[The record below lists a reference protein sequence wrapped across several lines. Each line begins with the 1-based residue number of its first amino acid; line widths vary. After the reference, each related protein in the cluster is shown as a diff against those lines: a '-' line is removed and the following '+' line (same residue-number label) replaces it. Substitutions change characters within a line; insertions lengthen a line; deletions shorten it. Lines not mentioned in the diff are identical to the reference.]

1 MAIDQVKEEDSNRCL
16 YSLAKSKTATV
27 KLPVFAGTQ
36 AEDFSKFRREVEKGM
51 KINRVRKYD
60 QVSKLRECL
69 RLDAKE
75 LIPST
80 MDDIE
85 EAWKILDK
93 RYGDPSRV
101 MAARKQKLR
110 DLGKLPPCGK
120 DHESLKNQVQWLIKL
135 ETTLNDIIELAS
147 SNLDMEYEAYNG
159 KMIGTTIMNLFP
171 VNVVDKLVFEG
182 TYQFKVQKMKEFAE
196 KLRETKQEII
206 KVFEGEAAIKDP
218 GGAGG
223 GGSRGEGGGF
233 RGNKR
238 SSSSMIPKAA
248 VAFRPARRHEDCRV
262 CNQLSAEGDTAGLY
276 DNHTH
281 DVDKGLP
288 EIHRHGSKEKGRYCK

>member
-1 MAIDQVKEEDSNRCL
+1 
-16 YSLAKSKTATV
+16 
-27 KLPVFAGTQ
+27 
-36 AEDFSKFRREVEKGM
+36 M

-135 ETTLNDIIELAS
+135 ETTLSDIIELAS

-159 KMIGTTIMNLFP
+159 KMIGTIMNLFP
-171 VNVVDKLVFEG
+171 VNMVDKLVFEG
-182 TYQFKVQKMKEFAE
+182 TYQFKVQKVKEFAE
-196 KLRETKQEII
+196 KLRETKQEIM

-223 GGSRGEGGGF
+223 GGPRG
-233 RGNKR
+233 
-238 SSSSMIPKAA
+238 
-248 VAFRPARRHEDCRV
+248 D
-262 CNQLSAEGDTAGLY
+262 
-276 DNHTH
+276 
-281 DVDKGLP
+281 
-288 EIHRHGSKEKGRYCK
+288 